1 MDAEIPE
8 AREMPPRIRRAAQ
21 LIAFLGV
28 LQILSMIHFF
38 FYNFGDQ
45 LTERGISLN
54 EVGVT
59 KAQVRGFS
67 EDLVNYISHLHIAIA
82 GYGMATGLVVALL
95 AWFGIQ
101 CGMRWAWW
109 AAVGAISV
117 SSLVGIPAHFVYG
130 IATVGHLG
138 PPFVLL
144 AVFAIAAAMS
154 YPSSSALRPKRPSS
168 TVETDARNSGAGGS
182 RQV

>member
-1 MDAEIPE
+1 MDAE
-8 AREMPPRIRRAAQ
+8 RHDSGGMPPRIRRAAQ
-21 LIAFLGV
+21 LIALLGI

-38 FYNFGDQ
+38 YFNFGDQ

-54 EVGVT
+54 EIGVT
-59 KAQVRGFS
+59 KAQVRAFN
-67 EDLVNYISHLHIAIA
+67 EDLLNYISHLHIAIA

-101 CGMRWAWW
+101 RGLRWTWW
-109 AAVGAISV
+109 AAIGTISI
-117 SSLVGIPAHFVYG
+117 SSVVGIPAHFVYG

-144 AVFAIAAAMS
+144 TIFAIAASMS
-154 YPSSSALRPKRPSS
+154 YPSSSALYPKRPSS
-168 TVETDARNSGAGGS
+168 TVETDARKRGARGS
-182 RQV
+182 P

>member
-1 MDAEIPE
+1 METERHDSDG
-8 AREMPPRIRRAAQ
+8 MPPRIRRAAQ
-21 LIAFLGV
+21 LIALLGI
-28 LQILSMIHFF
+28 LQILSMIHFLYF
-38 FYNFGDQ
+38 NFGDQ

-59 KAQVRGFS
+59 KAQVRAFN
-67 EDLVNYISHLHIAIA
+67 EDLLNYISHLHIAIA

-101 CGMRWAWW
+101 RGLRWTWW
-109 AAVGAISV
+109 AAVGTISV
-117 SSLVGIPAHFVYG
+117 SSVVGIPAHFVYG

-144 AVFAIAAAMS
+144 AIFAIAAAMG
-154 YPSSSALRPKRPSS
+154 YPSSSALYPKRPNS
-168 TVETDARNSGAGGS
+168 TVETDARKSGARGS
-182 RQV
+182 P